1 MFASRNCGGE
11 YLIADMRER
20 IAKASVMV
28 QTYHG
33 QAREGG
39 KERRDPETE
48 QPGANQKMAGQKWL
62 SNIGKNS
69 RSWNRNPFQVLM
81 WNWGTGYASQVVSI
95 TVTDNAQRL

>member
-11 YLIADMRER
+11 YLIADIRER
-20 IAKASVMV
+20 IAKASGMV

-39 KERRDPETE
+39 KERRDPEAE

-69 RSWNRNPFQVLM
+69 RSWKPFPGPDVELGNRICQP
-81 WNWGTGYASQVVSI
+81 GTLYNSY
-95 TVTDNAQRL
+95 